1 MIHSIRIQNC
11 RPCSTSQT
19 KPWQQVETI
28 VISIT
33 KRQEICTYYR
43 PKTGYPVQHNIL
55 SATVIANNCATADAF
70 ATSFMVLG
78 MDGTKKI
85 LEQHPELLA
94 YLIYSDAQGKNRVWY
109 SPSMKKILAE

>member
-1 MIHSIRIQNC
+1 M
-11 RPCSTSQT
+11 
-19 KPWQQVETI
+19 ETI
-28 VISIT
+28 VILLQKTQGKKYAHTID
-33 KRQEICTYYR
+33 

-70 ATSFMVLG
+70 ATSFMVPR
-78 MDGTKKI
+78 DGTKKI